1 MRAISS
7 KLLAVALLLFIALPA
22 KAQDALESTYK
33 LGERI
38 GKGTFKSFY
47 EVKDHPDL
55 VLGIVERPVDS
66 ALGEE
71 DDDPETPRQLPLE
84 KEKALLDRLEAKGLP
99 VAKILAIGT
108 FGGKPAYVQKRFES
122 SDRDPDFYTKKR
134 WELLNEN
141 TIKDLES
148 IEKTL
153 KKNRIDVADLQF
165 LVAKDGHVA
174 IADPMK
180 VVRRTSINDADEVI
194 PTLIFWAKEAIAA
207 REKAATKADEAKT
220 PEPPKD
226 PAPEKPVA
234 KRPADIRP
242 TERAASPGLVRVMDR
257 AAEKDRAEER

>member
-1 MRAISS
+1 MRAVPS
-7 KLLAVALLLFIALPA
+7 KLILLALLVLALPA
-22 KAQDALESTYK
+22 RAQDALESTYK

-141 TIKDLES
+141 TIKDLEA

-207 REKAATKADEAKT
+207 RAKAAAKSDEPKVDETKTA
-220 PEPPKD
+220 
-226 PAPEKPVA
+226 PAPEKPA
-234 KRPADIRP
+234 APKPADLRP
-242 TERAASPGLVRVMDR
+242 IERASSPGLVRIIDR
-257 AAEKDRAEER
+257 AAEKDRAGER